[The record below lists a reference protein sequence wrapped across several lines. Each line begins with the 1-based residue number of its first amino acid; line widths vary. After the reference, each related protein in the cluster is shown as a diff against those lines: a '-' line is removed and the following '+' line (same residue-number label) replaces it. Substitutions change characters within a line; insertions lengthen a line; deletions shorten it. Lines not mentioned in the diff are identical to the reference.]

1 MIKEILICVLAVSTI
16 LLAYALFYEKVRL
29 SDVLSNKEKEA
40 VDALTERDFAVNE
53 ARAKTDFLANM
64 SHEIRTPMNAI
75 SCATELLLKG
85 NPQEEQKSY
94 LSIIKSSS
102 DSLLDI

>member
-1 MIKEILICVLAVSTI
+1 MIKEFLIAFLAVST
-16 LLAYALFYEKVRL
+16 LLLLYGFYYEKKRL
-29 SDVLSNKEKEA
+29 WGFLREKEKEA
-40 VDALTERDFAVNE
+40 VDALTERDYAVNE

-85 NPQEEQKSY
+85 NPA
-94 LSIIKSSS
+94 
-102 DSLLDI
+102 D